1 MVLAKIW
8 RLISL
13 PKNVQLFIVRS
24 FQDQF
29 LIGVTGII
37 FNEKQEI
44 LLFKHTYRQTEWSLP
59 GGYIKA
65 KEHPAEGL
73 EREIK
78 EESSLTVS
86 IDYQLKVR
94 TDRESARLD
103 ISLVGVYIGGEFI
116 KSSEVSEVKFFFH
129 LKTYHLLPKI
139 SYFLLS
145 LPYNSMPMFYK
156 LLPQH
161 KISLKNYTV
170 YLLQIDKKT
179 F

>member
-1 MVLAKIW
+1 MKTVLAKIW
-8 RLISL
+8 QFISL
-13 PKNVQLFIVRS
+13 PKNIQLFFMRW

-37 FNEKQEI
+37 FNNNHEV

-78 EESSLTVS
+78 EESGFTVS

-103 ISLVGVYIGGEFI
+103 ISLVGVYIGGKFI
-116 KSSEVSEVKFFFH
+116 QSSEVSEAKFFSFEN
-129 LKTYHLLPKI
+129 LPLIAKNQL
-139 SYFLLS
+139 FLIELA
-145 LPYNSMPMFYK
+145 
-156 LLPQH
+156 
-161 KISLKNYTV
+161 
-170 YLLQIDKKT
+170 LQQRP
-179 F
+179 

>member
-1 MVLAKIW
+1 MKTVLAKIW
-8 RLISL
+8 QFISL
-13 PKNVQLFIVRS
+13 PKSIQLFFMRW

-37 FNEKQEI
+37 FNNNHEV

-78 EESSLTVS
+78 EESGFTVS

-116 KSSEVSEVKFFFH
+116 QSSEVSEAKFFSFEN
-129 LKTYHLLPKI
+129 LPLIAKNQL
-139 SYFLLS
+139 FLIELA
-145 LPYNSMPMFYK
+145 LQ
-156 LLPQH
+156 QH
-161 KISLKNYTV
+161 P
-170 YLLQIDKKT
+170 
-179 F
+179 

>member
-1 MVLAKIW
+1 MKTVFAKIW
-8 RLISL
+8 RFISL
-13 PKNVQLFIVRS
+13 PKNIQLFIMRL

-37 FNEKQEI
+37 FNKKREI

-59 GGYIKA
+59 GGYIKS

-78 EESSLTVS
+78 EESDFTVN

-103 ISLVGVYIGGEFI
+103 IALIGEYIGGEFI
-116 KSSEVSEVKFFFH
+116 QSSEVKEAKFFSFEN
-129 LKTYHLLPKI
+129 LPLIAKNQL
-139 SYFLLS
+139 FLIELA
-145 LPYNSMPMFYK
+145 LQEHPY
-156 LLPQH
+156 
-161 KISLKNYTV
+161 V
-170 YLLQIDKKT
+170 LQAPPVRIKRCYN
-179 F
+179 